1 MALKEMRGEKIHL
14 ITEDKMEHIV
24 NVRTFKDDVA
34 MQKVL
39 IDVFMQKSFCKT
51 LFTLAICFIPGMVLS
66 ISLLKFKLKSRRICK
81 N

>member
-34 MQKVL
+34 M
-39 IDVFMQKSFCKT
+39 
-51 LFTLAICFIPGMVLS
+51 
-66 ISLLKFKLKSRRICK
+66 
-81 N
+81 